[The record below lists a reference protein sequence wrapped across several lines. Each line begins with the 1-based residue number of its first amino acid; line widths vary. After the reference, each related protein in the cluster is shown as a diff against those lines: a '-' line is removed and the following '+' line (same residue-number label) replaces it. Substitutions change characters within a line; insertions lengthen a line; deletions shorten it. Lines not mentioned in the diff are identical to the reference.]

1 VNQLSTY
8 LHPFLRVGKIIVILL
23 ALLAVLLVRHSA
35 FAVVPFNPGIGP
47 GIGQGSAAECTQTI
61 SSGSIE
67 NAANALGNGQLL
79 CVRGGLYTE
88 GDKRVDLDTSG
99 TSSAPKKIKAY
110 PGERVKLRGAIVG
123 KGSHWIIKRLFVNAS
138 YSQVGPSQGGRT
150 NTDQAIRWTEG
161 TNIRFVSI
169 EVVNR
174 RRNGDPDLAGSCT
187 YFGSSGKVTNITI
200 KKSSIHRCG
209 QLPRDNHE
217 HCVYLGHLSGIN
229 LRNNWIYD
237 CANRSIQLS
246 PDVDNALVIGNLV
259 DSDHENGIN
268 LNNSADDNTVRKNV
282 VNTPERTIYTG
293 RSYSGS
299 GNVVINNCVW
309 DTASDLAG
317 DVTRRGNIL
326 ANPRISGHTVTRG
339 RCAQKLPA
347 GSPFRP

>member
-23 ALLAVLLVRHSA
+23 ALLAVLLVPHSA
-35 FAVVPFNPGIGP
+35 FAQVPFNPGIGK
-47 GIGQGSAAECTQTI
+47 GSAAECTQTI

-88 GDKRVDLDTSG
+88 GDKRLNLDTSG

-110 PGERVKLRGAIVG
+110 PGERVKLRGSIVG
-123 KGSHWIIKRLFVNAS
+123 TGSHWIIKGLFVNAS
-138 YSQVGPSQGGRT
+138 YSQVQTTPGKDGPRT
-150 NTDQAIRWTEG
+150 NTDQAIRWSEG
-161 TNIRFVSI
+161 TNLRFVSM

-187 YFGSSGKVTNITI
+187 YFGASGKVTNITI

-209 QLPRDNHE
+209 QLPRTNHE
-217 HCVYLGHLSGIN
+217 HCVYLGHLSGIK
-229 LRNNWIYD
+229 LRDNWIYD
-237 CANRSIQLS
+237 CADRSMKLD
-246 PDVDNALVIGNLV
+246 PDTDNALVIGNLV

-268 LNNSADDNTVRKNV
+268 LNKSADDNTVRNNV
-282 VNTPERTIYTG
+282 VNTPDRTIYTG